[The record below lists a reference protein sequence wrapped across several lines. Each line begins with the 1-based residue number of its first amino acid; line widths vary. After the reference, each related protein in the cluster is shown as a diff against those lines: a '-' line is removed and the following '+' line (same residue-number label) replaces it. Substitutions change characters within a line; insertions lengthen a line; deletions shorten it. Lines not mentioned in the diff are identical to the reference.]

1 MFLLALDCSTSRG
14 SMALGHRVMQEPP
27 VDHDLREFPTGRG
40 CGGEMFLVLQEALAF
55 IRNFGEPL
63 AEIIVGLGPGSYSGV
78 RQSIAA
84 ATGLAAATGATLYGV
99 PSVLGLAS
107 GRRTFHAVGDARRG
121 TFYYTAVQNDLC
133 LAGPE
138 LLADATEL
146 ARRLAAHPD
155 WPVCAVESALPGGVL
170 PEAKVALPSAD
181 VFLFLAPSTRLSPPL
196 EPIYLRPV
204 NVTLP
209 GAVKAREP

>member
-27 VDHDLREFPTGRG
+27 VDHDLREFPPGRG
-40 CGGEMFLVLQEALAF
+40 CGGEMFLVLQEALAC
-55 IRNFGEPL
+55 IRNFGEPQ
-63 AEIIVGLGPGSYSGV
+63 A
-78 RQSIAA
+78 IAA